1 MKKLI
6 NFTLIAIAS
15 LAVACHKDAALTK
28 LQPVA
33 FTGPLTSTTTSVDIT
48 PADTASTVI
57 TFNWLAVV
65 YPYKAHVTYTL
76 QVDLPTDTV
85 GATPWSNAVNVTVG
99 SDVLTKAY
107 KGSDFNALAIQA
119 GIGANDTGK
128 LVIRVQA
135 YQDRNAYSKPIT
147 ISVITYK
154 PAVIVPPFNAGYP
167 ILYLPGDY
175 QGWLPNAIV
184 PSSFGTA
191 AAPTVGVYPISAAPN
206 IYEGYIYEPA
216 GGTYQFKF
224 TNAPDWNHINYG
236 DSGTPGLLTTDGN
249 AAGMT
254 LPGPGLYEVSANPVT
269 LAWTY
274 TLTTWAIIGD
284 ATPNGWNT
292 ETEMTFV
299 PSKMAYTIKLNMV
312 TAGSFKFR
320 ANNAWNIDFGI
331 DPATN
336 RIFYADNP
344 IFGGG
349 GSKSGLN
356 NMTVPANGTYVITL
370 YLGDPNDYYYTAVKQ

>member
-33 FTGPLTSTTTSVDIT
+33 FTGPLTSSTTSVDIS

-57 TFNWLAVV
+57 TFNWPAVV

-135 YQDRNAYSKPIT
+135 YQDRNAYSKAIT

-154 PAVIVPPFNAGYP
+154 AAVVVPPYNAGYP

-175 QGWLPNAIV
+175 QSWLPNAIV
-184 PSSFGTA
+184 PSAFGTA
-191 AAPTVGVYPISAAPN
+191 AAPTAGVYPAATSAN
-206 IYEGYIYEPA
+206 IYEGYIYEPS

-236 DSGTPGLLTTDGN
+236 DSGTPGLLTTDGT

-299 PSKMAYTIKLNMV
+299 PSKMAYTIKLNMLK
-312 TAGSFKFR
+312 AGSFKFR
-320 ANNAWNIDFGI
+320 ANNAWVIDFGI
-331 DPATN
+331 NGTTN
-336 RIFYADNP
+336 RIQYADNP
-344 IFGGG
+344 IFG
-349 GSKSGLN
+349 SNPIN
-356 NMTVPANGTYVITL
+356 NMTVPADGSYTITL
-370 YLGDPNDYYYTAVKQ
+370 YLGDPNDYYYTAVLN

>member
-6 NFTLIAIAS
+6 NFTLIAIAC

-33 FTGPLTSTTTSVDIT
+33 FSGPLTSTATSVDIT

-57 TFNWLAVV
+57 TFNWPAVV

-107 KGSDFNALAIQA
+107 KGSDFNSLAIQA

-128 LVIRVQA
+128 LVVRVQA

-154 PAVIVPPFNAGYP
+154 AAVVVPPYNAGYP

-175 QGWLPNAIV
+175 QGWLPNVIV
-184 PSSFGTA
+184 PSVSGTA
-191 AAPTVGVYPISAAPN
+191 AAPTAGVYPAATSAN
-206 IYEGYIYEPA
+206 IYEGYIYEPS

-254 LPGPGLYEVSANPVT
+254 LPGAGLYEVSANPVT

-284 ATPNGWNT
+284 ATPVGSFNS

-299 PSKMAYTIKLNMV
+299 PSKMAYTIKINMV
-312 TAGSFKFR
+312 KAGSFKFR
-320 ANNAWNIDFGI
+320 ANNAWVIDFGVN
-331 DPATN
+331 PTTN
-336 RIFYADNP
+336 RIQYADNP
-344 IFGGG
+344 IFG
-349 GSKSGLN
+349 SNPIN
-356 NMTVPANGTYVITL
+356 NMSVPADGSYTITL
-370 YLGDPNDYYYTAVKQ
+370 YLGDPNNYYYTAVLN